1 MAKSYTDKYLL
12 SLNNLN
18 EKRTG
23 VQFGKLCVKANL
35 PPSMIADALG
45 VSRMS
50 VYNWF
55 KGKVINQKNIEKVER
70 CMEIIEFNLN
80 TEKLPATNT
89 FGARTFIIENVINK
103 I

>member
-80 TEKLPATNT
+80 TDKLPATNT
-89 FGARTFIIENVINK
+89 FSARTFIIDNVINK

>member
-55 KGKVINQKNIEKVER
+55 KGKVIK
-70 CMEIIEFNLN
+70 
-80 TEKLPATNT
+80 
-89 FGARTFIIENVINK
+89 
-103 I
+103 